1 MVEADTQVVTL
12 MFSSYA
18 KKFLEHS
25 L

>member
-18 KKFLEHS
+18 KNFLEHS